1 MTARDSDTA
10 ISPDLRNPDLR
21 DKVDALTGL
30 RFFAAA
36 SILVSHTSAW
46 TAPFTSS
53 NPVSVAANLAGIY
66 GMPLFFVL
74 SGFVI
79 HYNYARLF
87 RERSWRSAT
96 AEFFIARF
104 ARLYPLYL
112 FCFVVGMISDFT
124 VNWLQGYVADLI
136 KLTVTSL
143 TLTQSWFYII
153 VVNHKILLENAFG
166 LGWSVSTE
174 WFFYCAYVVFVF
186 AVFRLTKPGA
196 TILAIAGFSVLAFLV
211 LGVADRH
218 ADRIIALAREYV
230 TDDSALTSGNYGFYR
245 WLFYYSPYVRILEF
259 VLGCLTAQLYM
270 QLTGKP
276 VGAVEHK
283 CGTVALWS
291 ALVALLLI
299 GVFHITNSPS
309 ALLNHYIRFYGLNF
323 GCAVPIAT
331 LIFCISRYES
341 VVRRLLS
348 TKPLLGLGE
357 ISYSIYAVHTWT
369 LRAFL
374 RPAVDFNLATGLEA
388 LIRIPLAMIFSIIM
402 ATATYRLIEMPC
414 RRYLR
419 DRLSGHL
426 QAWRERQQRQHALVD
441 APAG

>member
-1 MTARDSDTA
+1 VTA
-10 ISPDLRNPDLR
+10 PDGSTTSLDLR

-30 RFFAAA
+30 RFLAAA
-36 SILVSHTSAW
+36 SILISHTAAW
-46 TAPFTSS
+46 TAPFNAA
-53 NPVSVAANLAGIY
+53 NPVSTVASVIGVY

-79 HYNYARLF
+79 HYNYAGLF

-104 ARLYPLYL
+104 ARLYPLY
-112 FCFVVGMISDFT
+112 FCCFIVGMISDFT
-124 VNWLQGYVADLI
+124 VNWLHDYLADFV
-136 KLTVTSL
+136 KLVVTSL

-153 VVNHKILLENAFG
+153 VVNHKLLLENGFG

-186 AVFRLTKPGA
+186 AVFRLRTPGA
-196 TILAIAGFSVLAFLV
+196 TILGIVSFSLAAFL
-211 LGVADRH
+211 LLDIAEIH
-218 ADRIIALAREYV
+218 SARIIDLARQYV
-230 TDDSALTSGNYGFYR
+230 TDDSALTTQAYGFHR
-245 WLFYYSPYVRILEF
+245 WLFYYSPYVRVLEF

-270 QLTGKP
+270 LLIGKP
-276 VGAVEHK
+276 VSAVEHEW
-283 CGTVALWS
+283 GVIALWG

-299 GVFHITNSPS
+299 GVFQVTSTSDP
-309 ALLNHYIRFYGLNF
+309 LLDHYIRFFALNF

-331 LIFCISRYES
+331 VIFCVSRYDS

-348 TKPLLGLGE
+348 TRSLVGLGE

-374 RPAVDFNLATGLEA
+374 RPSVDFNLATGIEA
-388 LIRIPLAMIFSIIM
+388 LIRIPVAMIFSIIM
-402 ATATYRLIEMPC
+402 ASATYRLIEMPC
-414 RRYLR
+414 RRYVR
-419 DRLSGHL
+419 SKLSRHL
-426 QAWRERQQRQHALVD
+426 QAWRDRQQRQHKALSG
-441 APAG
+441 AAAG

>member
-1 MTARDSDTA
+1 MTARDSSTTGL
-10 ISPDLRNPDLR
+10 DLRER
-21 DKVDALTGL
+21 VDALTGL
-30 RFFAAA
+30 RFLAAA
-36 SILVSHTSAW
+36 SILISHTAAW
-46 TAPFTSS
+46 TAPFTTRNPITSS
-53 NPVSVAANLAGIY
+53 AAAIGVY

-112 FCFVVGMISDFT
+112 FFVVVGIISDFM
-124 VNWLQGYVADLI
+124 VNWVHDYLADFFKVI
-136 KLTVTSL
+136 ITSL

-174 WFFYCAYVVFVF
+174 WFFYCFYVVFVF
-186 AVFRLTKPGA
+186 TLFRLRTPYA
-196 TILAIAGFSVLAFLV
+196 TILAIVGFSLAAFLL
-211 LGVADRH
+211 LGTAEVHSAG
-218 ADRIIALAREYV
+218 IIDLARQYL
-230 TDDSALTSGNYGFYR
+230 TNDSALTDNDYGFHR

-259 VLGCLTAQLYM
+259 LLGCLTAQLYM
-270 QLTGKP
+270 LLFAKP
-276 VGAVEHK
+276 ASPAEREIGVTAQW
-283 CGTVALWS
+283 VA
-291 ALVALLLI
+291 VALLLLI
-299 GVFHITNSPS
+299 GYFSDAEISGS
-309 ALLNHYIRFYGLNF
+309 MFNHYLQFFTLNF

-331 LIFCISRYES
+331 IIFCVSRYDS
-341 VVRRLLS
+341 LLSRLLS
-348 TKPLLGLGE
+348 ARPLVGLGE

-374 RPAVDFNLATGLEA
+374 RPAVDFNVTNGIEA
-388 LIRIPLAMIFSIIM
+388 LIRIPVAMIFSIIM
-402 ATATYRLIEMPC
+402 ASATYRLIEMPC

-419 DRLSGHL
+419 SKLSGQL
-426 QAWRERQQRQHALVD
+426 KAWRERRREQSALSG
-441 APAG
+441 AAAG